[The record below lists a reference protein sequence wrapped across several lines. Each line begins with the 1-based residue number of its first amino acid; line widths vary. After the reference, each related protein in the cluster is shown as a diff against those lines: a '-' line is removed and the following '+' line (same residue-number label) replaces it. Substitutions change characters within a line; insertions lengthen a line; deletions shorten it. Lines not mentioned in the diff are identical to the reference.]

1 MDSSSNSSKSEPLF
15 NVHSIKLSTKAEGPY
30 NRCCIW
36 FQGCNIHCPLCC
48 NKDLIPLIPQHL
60 VSMSKL
66 LEIINGAQKR
76 YQIEGVTLSGGEP
89 SLQQGLSLLNKK
101 IHEMG
106 LGIIMFSGKYK
117 EQLDP
122 TLVKT
127 VDLLLDG
134 PYEYKKHD
142 ENRFLIGSTNK
153 RITPITDRYKDKLDY
168 FNHSIS
174 YEEVEVSDS
183 IFINGD

>member
-1 MDSSSNSSKSEPLF
+1 
-15 NVHSIKLSTKAEGPY
+15 
-30 NRCCIW
+30 
-36 FQGCNIHCPLCC
+36 
-48 NKDLIPLIPQHL
+48 
-60 VSMSKL
+60 MSKL
-66 LEIINGAQKR
+66 LEIIGDAKER
-76 YQIEGVTLSGGEP
+76 FQIEGVTLSGGEP
-89 SLQQGLSLLNKK
+89 SLQQGLSLLNIR

-122 TLVKT
+122 TLVQT

-142 ENRFLIGSTNK
+142 DNRFLIGSTNK
-153 RITPITDRYKDKLDY
+153 RITPITDRYKDTLDY
-168 FNHSIS
+168 FSQNIS
-174 YEEVEVSDS
+174 FEEVEVSDS